1 MRALSSYRLHVAVS
15 LFCSLATTEL
25 MSSSNPPYVFRR
37 LLLLLVWLINLPE
50 STADENSDP
59 AGHLSGVKEGIPG
72 IDASFD
78 YLVVG
83 GGNAGVTLAARLAEQ
98 IFTVALVEAE
108 DFYETKYPLA
118 KEKAKCVA
126 GSTASNYMIYH
137 RTKPTIGSMMRW
149 ADLVDGGKPINFTAP
164 NDELRPA
171 NATVRYREEA
181 YDKNSWPVEL
191 TYPDSVSSFP
201 SWLKLGLESGGVGE
215 TVEFK
220 SGSLSGSFYC
230 PLTMRLA
237 DQTRS
242 SSESAFFRSLPSS
255 VYLQSLTLYKN
266 TMGKRI
272 LFDQKRATGVVVS
285 TTGSKYELSATHEVV
300 ISSGAFQSPQ
310 LLMVSGIGPTVIL
323 QEHGIVVVVVG
334 LPGVGQNLWDQVF
347 FGPTYQVDVET
358 FNKQVHGHLVRVC
371 RRTAFVGNF
380 SDPITMQPKD
390 GKQYASNMPVLMTP
404 TLCGNVSMI
413 SADTNDL
420 PVIHVNWLTT
430 ETDQQVVIAAFK
442 RTCDIFHSEAM
453 TPIVIGDEYFP
464 GEEDQIDSQ
473 ILGIIRDIAMAPWHA
488 SGTCKMG
495 TRSNRL
501 AALDT
506 RARVTGIEG
515 LRVVDAS
522 AFSFLP
528 LAIPKRLSIDGDC
541 KMGSPMTAPN
551 HIPAILQS
559 EHGATE

>member
-1 MRALSSYRLHVAVS
+1 MVEIYRFSPFKRFHGICLHK
-15 LFCSLATTEL
+15 
-25 MSSSNPPYVFRR
+25 NNN
-37 LLLLLVWLINLPE
+37 W
-50 STADENSDP
+50 NSETDI
-59 AGHLSGVKEGIPG
+59 EGIPG

-98 IFTVALVEAE
+98 IFTVALVEAG

-118 KEKAKCVA
+118 KVPGAA
-126 GSTASNYMIYH
+126 G
-137 RTKPTIGSMMRW
+137 IGSYIFDSVFPFSKR
-149 ADLVDGGKPINFTAP
+149 PINFTAP

-201 SWLKLGLESGGVGE
+201 SWLKLGLKSGVVGE

-266 TMGKRI
+266 TMGKWI

-358 FNKQVHGHLVRVC
+358 FNKQYTSSHTGVLTNHGFDYVAFEKLPNSSRSAFSERTEKDLSWFTEDWPEVEVLC

-506 RARVTGIEG
+506 RAR
-515 LRVVDAS
+515 
-522 AFSFLP
+522 
-528 LAIPKRLSIDGDC
+528 IDGDC